1 MTALC
6 FRSIRVSG
14 VVYACSRDLILMLW
28 SFGGNVQVNVLTH
41 STEPRYPKWQVPRTE
56 KVLEK
61 FKQGKISYGVHGKK
75 QGKTSGG
82 LHSQKIISV
91 ELSDDEEP
99 VRQEDI
105 HKCNASL
112 QSNENG
118 SNSANESLK
127 DEKMSTAGDR
137 ETTVVEDNRDSLTDS
152 VDEMMVS
159 EKDEKLVAE
168 EAPMAEN
175 GVVVDLKEPM
185 DVDTV
190 AGNADVAM
198 DKMQNKP
205 ATPERQ
211 GLLGDGES
219 YGGALWDIFRRE
231 DVPKLNEYIQKHWKE
246 FLHQDCLPVKE
257 VESSLLLF
265 TRCFELCVL
274 YVHPIYFS
282 LLF

>member
-1 MTALC
+1 M
-6 FRSIRVSG
+6 
-14 VVYACSRDLILMLW
+14 
-28 SFGGNVQVNVLTH
+28 QVNVLTH

-61 FKQGKISYGVHGKK
+61 FKQGKVSYGVHGKK

-82 LHSQKIISV
+82 LYSQKIISV
-91 ELSDDEEP
+91 ELSDDDEP
-99 VRQEDI
+99 VRREDM
-105 HKCNASL
+105 HKDTESQ

-127 DEKMSTAGDR
+127 YEKMRTAGNR
-137 ETTVVEDNRDSLTDS
+137 ETTAVDDHQDSPTDS
-152 VDEMMVS
+152 VDEVMVL
-159 EKDEKLVAE
+159 ERDEKLMAAE
-168 EAPMAEN
+168 SPMEEN

-185 DVDTV
+185 DVDAV
-190 AGNADVAM
+190 VGNADVAM
-198 DKMQNKP
+198 EKIQNKP
-205 ATPERQ
+205 TISERQ

-231 DVPKLNEYIQKHWKE
+231 DVPKLNAYIQKHWKE

-257 VESSLLLF
+257 VVLRCTY
-265 TRCFELCVL
+265 TRCFGCVL
-274 YVHPIYFS
+274 WVHPTYFS

>member
-1 MTALC
+1 M
-6 FRSIRVSG
+6 
-14 VVYACSRDLILMLW
+14 
-28 SFGGNVQVNVLTH
+28 NVLTH

-75 QGKTSGG
+75 QGKTSGS
-82 LHSQKIISV
+82 LHSQKVISV

-99 VRQEDI
+99 VRQEDV
-105 HKCNASL
+105 HKDNVSL

-118 SNSANESLK
+118 SNSANESSK

-137 ETTVVEDNRDSLTDS
+137 ETTVEDNQDSLTGP
-152 VDEMMVS
+152 VDEMMVP
-159 EKDEKLVAE
+159 ERDEKLVAE
-168 EAPMAEN
+168 EAPMEEN

-185 DVDTV
+185 DIDTV
-190 AGNADVAM
+190 AGIADAAI
-198 DKMQNKP
+198 DEMQNKP
-205 ATPERQ
+205 AITERQ

-257 VESSLLLF
+257 VVLPLPIHQLF
-265 TRCFELCVL
+265 
-274 YVHPIYFS
+274 
-282 LLF
+282 

>member
-1 MTALC
+1 M
-6 FRSIRVSG
+6 SG
-14 VVYACSRDLILMLW
+14 VVYACSRVLKLMLW

-82 LHSQKIISV
+82 LQSQKVIPV

-99 VRQEDI
+99 VRHEDK
-105 HKCNASL
+105 HKCNVSL

-137 ETTVVEDNRDSLTDS
+137 ETTVEDNRDSPTDS

-168 EAPMAEN
+168 EPPMAEN

-190 AGNADVAM
+190 AGNSDVAM
-198 DKMQNKP
+198 EKIQDKP
-205 ATPERQ
+205 AIPERQ

-257 VESSLLLF
+257 VESPLLLF

-274 YVHPIYFS
+274 YVHPICLS